1 MRASRRAMSTLYRYG
16 IAAMDIDATDIN
28 NIECVTYTQGDYTG
42 LATNLQQALAPLIAR
57 S

>member
-1 MRASRRAMSTLYRYG
+1 MSTLYRYG